1 MGNSKVYAKTRTM
14 ERQVLLVFGQCKK
27 MTLPAPSVDT
37 LDVAIIRAAAREQSS
52 LTVEDDAITLQAYDA
67 DFVDWV
73 G

>member
-1 MGNSKVYAKTRTM
+1 MGSSKVYAKTRTM
-14 ERQVLLVFGQCKK
+14 ERRILLVFGQCKK
-27 MTLPAPSVDT
+27 TNLPSVDT